1 MAAALTAAAAAESV
15 SCNNNNNNNKKN
27 NSDGSGCNHWKLLL
41 LLLAVGVPCSPAM
54 IQLPGDIILGGLFP
68 VHVKGEGREPCGSAI
83 YNRGIQRLEAMLF
96 AVDSINRNGKMLP
109 GITLGV
115 TIVDTCSR
123 DTYALNRSLEFV
135 RASLNAMDTS
145 GFECPGG
152 SQPKMRSPGLAAGPV
167 FGVVGGSYSSVSI
180 QVANLL
186 RLFRIPQISPA
197 STAKVLSDKSRYE
210 FFARTVPPD
219 DYQAIAL
226 VDLVERFNWTYV
238 STVASEGS
246 YGESGIEVF
255 HREAALRNVCIAVF
269 EKVSSA
275 ANERVYQNVIHS
287 LMRKPNARAVIL
299 FTRADDA
306 R

>member
-1 MAAALTAAAAAESV
+1 MALYCVMWQMASV
-15 SCNNNNNNNKKN
+15 
-27 NSDGSGCNHWKLLL
+27 WLLL
-41 LLLAVGVPCSPAM
+41 MPVHSSSLS
-54 IQLPGDIILGGLFP
+54 IQVPGDIILGGLFP
-68 VHVKGEGREPCGSAI
+68 IHVKGERTPCGSAI

-96 AVDSINRNGKMLP
+96 AVDQINNQSHLLP
-109 GITLGV
+109 DIRLGV
-115 TIVDTCSR
+115 NVVDTCSR
-123 DTYALNRSLEFV
+123 DTYALNRSLEFI

-145 GFECPGG
+145 GFECHDG
-152 SQPKMRSPGLAAGPV
+152 STPSVKQMGFGPV

-197 STAKVLSDKSRYE
+197 STAKVLSDKSRFE

-219 DYQAIAL
+219 DYQAITL

-255 HREAALRNVCIAVF
+255 HREAAMRNICIALA
-269 EKVSSA
+269 ERVSSTA
-275 ANERVYQNVIHS
+275 DDRVFDAIVRN
-287 LMRKPNARAVIL
+287 LLRKPFARAVIL